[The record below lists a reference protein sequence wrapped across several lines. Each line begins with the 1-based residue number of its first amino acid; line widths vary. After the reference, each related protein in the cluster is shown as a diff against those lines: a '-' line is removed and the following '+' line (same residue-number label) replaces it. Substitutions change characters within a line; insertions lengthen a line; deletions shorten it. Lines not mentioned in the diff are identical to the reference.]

1 MPEVIFRHPNGNQE
15 KIEVP
20 IGWTLMEA
28 AIQNDVEG
36 ILAECG
42 GGCACATCHVY
53 IDELNGAAKA
63 LPQIS
68 DMEGDMLEC
77 TSEPRKPNSRLS
89 CQLRMTESLAGLTVT
104 IPATQT

>member
-1 MPEVIFRHPNGNQE
+1 MPEVTFCHSNGNQE

-42 GGCACATCHVY
+42 GGCACATCHIY
-53 IDELNGAAKA
+53 IDEVSDAARE
-63 LPQIS
+63 LPLVT

-89 CQLRMTESLAGLTVT
+89 CQIRMTDSLAGLTVT
-104 IPATQT
+104 IPDTQT

>member
-1 MPEVIFRHPNGNQE
+1 MPEVTFCLPNGTQE

-42 GGCACATCHVY
+42 GGCACATCHIYVEQNAEATQ
-53 IDELNGAAKA
+53 D
-63 LPQIS
+63 LPAIS

-77 TSEPRKPNSRLS
+77 TSEPRQANSRLS
-89 CQLRMTESLAGLTVT
+89 CQIRMTDSLTGLMVT
-104 IPATQT
+104 IPDSQT

>member
-1 MPEVIFRHPNGNQE
+1 MPEVTFCLPDGTHE

-42 GGCACATCHVY
+42 GGCACATCHIYVDQNAEA
-53 IDELNGAAKA
+53 IQD
-63 LPQIS
+63 LPAIS

-77 TSEPRKPNSRLS
+77 TSEPRQAHSRLS
-89 CQLRMTESLAGLTVT
+89 CQIRMTDSLAGLVVT
-104 IPATQT
+104 IPDSQT